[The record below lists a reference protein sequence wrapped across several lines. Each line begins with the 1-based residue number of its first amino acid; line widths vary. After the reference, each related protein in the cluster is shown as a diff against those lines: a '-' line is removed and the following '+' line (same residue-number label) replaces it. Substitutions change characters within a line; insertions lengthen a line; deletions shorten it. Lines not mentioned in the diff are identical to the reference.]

1 MYKVSNNFEGTDQTT
16 VVVWRDTDTKVAH
29 ADSRCPATTH
39 GGWVG
44 RPARE
49 LNDLCPLCAWR
60 KPALDW
66 SDLQPGGSVSKIA
79 AIVDCLVGGMVEAA
93 SGSPS
98 AICYV
103 SWVLAQ
109 ASSSDDPSLQYASA
123 RSALARL
130 RSSHRSEC
138 DIEIA
143 ARTIALESRTLG
155 SRDLRI
161 WQRVRWAVLHGVDL
175 AVLQEHTGTPLE
187 QALELREEVYVQAN
201 ALCEGPRH
209 MLLSALD
216 GPVAGAMPQLLMYAG
231 ALGSLDGT
239 VASTVLPRGVVS
251 HLVEGW
257 PGIWAADAGPIYPN
271 ENSEELCAIT
281 AALWRPGSSVL
292 SHAPTVLE
300 AARGLS
306 S

>member
-1 MYKVSNNFEGTDQTT
+1 VSNNFEDTDQTT
-16 VVVWRDTDTKVAH
+16 VVVWCDTATKVAH
-29 ADSRCPATTH
+29 ADSRCPATSH

-44 RPARE
+44 RPVRE
-49 LNDLCPLCAWR
+49 LNNLCPLCAWR

-79 AIVDCLVGGMVEAA
+79 AIADCLVGGMVEAA

-175 AVLQEHTGTPLE
+175 DVLQEHTGTPLE

-281 AALWRPGSSVL
+281 AALWRPGNSVL